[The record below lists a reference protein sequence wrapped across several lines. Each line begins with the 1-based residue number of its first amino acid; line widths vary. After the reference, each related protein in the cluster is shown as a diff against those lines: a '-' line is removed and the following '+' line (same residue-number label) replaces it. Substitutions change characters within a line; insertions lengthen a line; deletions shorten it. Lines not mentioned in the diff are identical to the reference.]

1 MGKKL
6 ILLLVILISCFY
18 GTSIQAQDS
27 LKMQLP
33 RERPIEMSRPM
44 QAALLSAVLPG
55 AGQAYNK
62 KYWKVP
68 IVYAGVAGFG
78 YAIVNNHKIY
88 VNYRN
93 ALIINNDDDPNTA
106 NPFPGV
112 GNDGL
117 KRIRDAYRRY
127 RDLSI
132 ILSIVFYGLNIADA
146 VVDAHLA
153 DFDVSPDLSASL
165 KPVLIPVPG
174 QNKVV
179 AGMRLSASF

>member
-6 ILLLVILISCFY
+6 LLLFIVLFSFFY

-27 LKMQLP
+27 LKTQLP
-33 RERPIEMSRPM
+33 HERPVEMSRPM

-78 YAIVNNHKIY
+78 FAIVNNHKTY
-88 VNYRN
+88 VAYRN
-93 ALIINNDDDPNTA
+93 ALIINTDNDPSTVNQ
-106 NPFPGV
+106 FPGIS
-112 GNDGL
+112 NDGL
-117 KRIRDAYRRY
+117 KRVRDAFRRY

-153 DFDVSPDLSASL
+153 DFDVSPDLSARLS
-165 KPVLIPVPG
+165 PVLIPVPG
-174 QNKVV
+174 QNRVV
-179 AGMRLSASF
+179 AGMALAVSF